1 MRNGSPDT
9 GRLNEEK
16 AGSRKSEETNLSG
29 TCNMS
34 QQLLSSRRRVSR
46 KSDSQKWKS
55 IKGISKEKRGCIC
68 AEETIRLGPKQIYFS
83 FENNLRE
90 IFLICDKFVLNVARS
105 KTDHPCSLLLIFA
118 NGDNTLP

>member
-1 MRNGSPDT
+1 MRE
-9 GRLNEEK
+9 RLDREKVRKLICQALVTCRSNCCRQEE
-16 AGSRKSEETNLSG
+16 E
-29 TCNMS
+29 
-34 QQLLSSRRRVSR
+34 
-46 KSDSQKWKS
+46 WKS
-55 IKGISKEKRGCIC
+55 IKGILIKEKRGCIC

>member
-1 MRNGSPDT
+1 MRE
-9 GRLNEEK
+9 RLDREK
-16 AGSRKSEETNLSG
+16 ATSEETNLSG

-55 IKGISKEKRGCIC
+55 IKGILKEKRGCIC

-83 FENNLRE
+83 FEKRE
-90 IFLICDKFVLNVARS
+90 KFKRNIY
-105 KTDHPCSLLLIFA
+105 HM
-118 NGDNTLP
+118 